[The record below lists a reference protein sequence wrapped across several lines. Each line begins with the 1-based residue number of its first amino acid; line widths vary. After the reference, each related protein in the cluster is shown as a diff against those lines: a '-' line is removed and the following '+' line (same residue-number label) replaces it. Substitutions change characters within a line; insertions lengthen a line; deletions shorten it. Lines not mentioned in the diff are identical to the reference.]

1 MFCSYITSLY
11 IIKTHI
17 MKSILTSFIIVLL
30 TISCASPKK
39 NNDLVVINQPA
50 EFETQ
55 EAIWLIWP
63 SNNHKESESVENV
76 TLSIIEALIGDID
89 IVVTCKN
96 KELLNRKPPVLPT

>member
-1 MFCSYITSLY
+1 
-11 IIKTHI
+11 
-17 MKSILTSFIIVLL
+17 MKSILTSFIIALL

-39 NNDLVVINQPA
+39 NNNLVVINQPA

-63 SNNHKESESVENV
+63 STNHKESESVENV

-96 KELLNRKPPVLPT
+96 KE